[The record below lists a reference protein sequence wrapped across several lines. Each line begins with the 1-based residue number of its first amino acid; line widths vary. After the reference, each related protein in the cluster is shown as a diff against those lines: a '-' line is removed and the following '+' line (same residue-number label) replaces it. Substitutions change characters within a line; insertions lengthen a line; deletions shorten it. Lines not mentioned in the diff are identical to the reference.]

1 MSELTDNIN
10 KLTFRV
16 YEEPEGGFFT
26 RCTEFLGI
34 ITQGDSKEDLKR
46 MFGDNVTSRKISTQN
61 RELMYRVIAYNA
73 YRITRNNLL
82 I

>member
-46 MFGDNVTSRKISTQN
+46 MILDAVDCYFDSFPMERAKIS
-61 RELMYRVIAYNA
+61 ELK
-73 YRITRNNLL
+73 NNK
-82 I
+82 IEIIF

>member
-16 YEEPEGGFFT
+16 YEEPKGGFST
-26 RCTEFLGI
+26 RCTEFPGI

-46 MFGDNVTSRKISTQN
+46 MILDAVDCYFDSFPMERAKIS
-61 RELMYRVIAYNA
+61 ELK
-73 YRITRNNLL
+73 NNK
-82 I
+82 IEIIF